1 LSDLK
6 LLYEASN
13 TIEAQM
19 LVDLLKQQGLAAHV
33 HGANLTGAMGDL
45 PMAGLVRLVI
55 APEDHA
61 RARAVIDA
69 WEVSQ
74 PAQAPVE
81 SKAAPRFSGLYFL
94 GLGILIGAAFGYAFF
109 RVPISVSGID
119 HNHDGALDERW
130 HYSASGAPVKY
141 EADRNLDGKVDYV
154 QQYDA
159 RGNVESAT
167 SDDDFNGSFES
178 SHRYRNGNNE
188 VSETDSDGN
197 GIPDVRWIYENGVLA
212 TVEIIL
218 ATSGRPIRVERFKLG
233 VRVSADVDSDND
245 GRLDT
250 RIVYTPLGEE
260 ESRSAIRP

>member
-1 LSDLK
+1 MSELK

-13 TIEAQM
+13 AIEAQM
-19 LVDLLKQQGLAAHV
+19 LVDLLKQQGFAAHV

-55 APEDHA
+55 APEEHA

-69 WEVSQ
+69 WEASQ
-74 PAQAPVE
+74 PAQVHAE
-81 SKAAPRFSGLYFL
+81 SKAAPRIGRLHFLAL
-94 GLGILIGAAFGYAFF
+94 GLLIGAALGYAFF

-130 HYSASGAPVKY
+130 HYSTGGVLMKY
-141 EADRNLDGKVDYV
+141 EADRNLDGKVDFI

-159 RGNVESAT
+159 RGNIESAT

-178 SHRYRNGNNE
+178 SHRYRHGNNE

-197 GIPDVRWIYENGVLA
+197 SIPDVRWTYENGVLA
-212 TVEIIL
+212 TVETIL
-218 ATSGRPIRVERFKLG
+218 ATSGRPVRIERFKLG
-233 VRVSADVDSDND
+233 VRVSADVDTDND
-245 GRLDT
+245 GGLDT
-250 RIVYTPLGEE
+250 RVLFSPMGAEQ
-260 ESRSAIRP
+260 SRSAIRP